1 MHILPARCNSPRD
14 RPRRANRLKSQEEL
28 AIMRR
33 KLFNFWVVAIFAL
46 APLAS
51 LGARG
56 VGDTQNGVASYYSDR
71 FDGRRTAS
79 GERYDRTA
87 YTAAHK
93 RLPLGTVVRVTN
105 TRNGK
110 SVDVTINDR
119 GPYVKGRIIDL
130 SRRAAWAIGMAQRHL
145 TKVEVEVLS
154 LPGRA
159 HDG

>member
-1 MHILPARCNSPRD
+1 MC
-14 RPRRANRLKSQEEL
+14 
-28 AIMRR
+28 R
-33 KLFNFWVVAIFAL
+33 KLFNFGLLAVLAL
-46 APLAS
+46 SPLTS
-51 LGARG
+51 FGRG
-56 VGDTQNGVASYYSDR
+56 DVGDTQEGTASYYSDR

-93 RLPLGTVVRVTN
+93 RLPIGTVVRVTN

-119 GPYVKGRIIDL
+119 GPYVRGRIIDL
-130 SRRAAWAIGMAQRHL
+130 SRRAAWAIGMAKHHL

-154 LPGRA
+154 LPGRD

>member
-1 MHILPARCNSPRD
+1 MC
-14 RPRRANRLKSQEEL
+14 
-28 AIMRR
+28 R
-33 KLFNFWVVAIFAL
+33 KLFNVGVVAILAL

-51 LGARG
+51 IGAPS
-56 VGDTQNGVASYYSDR
+56 VGYSQKGVASYYSDR

-79 GERYDRTA
+79 GERYENTA

-105 TRNGK
+105 RKNGK

-119 GPYVKGRIIDL
+119 GPYVRGRIIDL
-130 SRRAAWAIGMAQRHL
+130 SRRAARAIGIVKHGLAR
-145 TKVEVEVLS
+145 VELEVVS
-154 LPGRA
+154 LPGRD

>member
-1 MHILPARCNSPRD
+1 MC
-14 RPRRANRLKSQEEL
+14 
-28 AIMRR
+28 R
-33 KLFNFWVVAIFAL
+33 KLFNFGVVAVLAL

-51 LGARG
+51 IGAQS
-56 VGDTQNGVASYYSDR
+56 VGYSQKGVASYYSDR

-79 GERYDRTA
+79 GERYENTA

-119 GPYVKGRIIDL
+119 GPYVRGRIIDL
-130 SRRAAWAIGMAQRHL
+130 SRRAARAIGMVKHGLAR
-145 TKVEVEVLS
+145 VELEVVS
-154 LPGRA
+154 LPGRD